1 MIRRPP
7 RSTLFPY
14 TTLFRSPPFRKYLRE
29 MFISA
34 PSAALYDSEK
44 DQERSFAS
52 LRMTTDYFLMTACHF
67 LHLHFARDDGHS
79 IFIATLYSD
88 AAAYCLA
95 PLKFGRAQHEAGE
108 HAFVHLLHGIVE
120 RRLQNLGIVQARFES
135 IARALGHLPVKE
147 QVERLRKR
155 HLRVFRCAVAKHL
168 VQIDR
173 RAGKAIR
180 CES

>member
-1 MIRRPP
+1 MPSMAIP
-7 RSTLFPY
+7 
-14 TTLFRSPPFRKYLRE
+14 PPFRKYLRE

-52 LRMTTDYFLMTACHF
+52 LRMTADYF
-67 LHLHFARDDGHS
+67 LHLHFARADGHS

-120 RRLQNLGIVQARFES
+120 RRLQNLGIVQARFER

-147 QVERLRKR
+147 QLECLGKR
-155 HLRVFRCAVAKHL
+155 HLRVFGCAAANNSG
-168 VQIDR
+168 R
-173 RAGKAIR
+173 
-180 CES
+180 S